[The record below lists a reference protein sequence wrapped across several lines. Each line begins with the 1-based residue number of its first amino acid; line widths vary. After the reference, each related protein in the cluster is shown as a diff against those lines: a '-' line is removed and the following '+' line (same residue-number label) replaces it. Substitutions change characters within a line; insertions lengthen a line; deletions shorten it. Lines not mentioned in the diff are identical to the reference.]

1 MTATATPATVA
12 PRMGMVSGVLRPRPS
27 STRPSLG
34 ADLRGAGA
42 RIGTDEDLPSEFQRK
57 ILAARDGETA
67 AQTITN
73 SVLLDLAIT
82 EHEVTE
88 VRQLLLDMTVQRDAM
103 RAELVA
109 AGPVLDVVARDVHRG
124 TASGDLWG
132 AYTTYTEG
140 GTR

>member
-12 PRMGMVSGVLRPRPS
+12 PRMGMVSGVLRPRTDSP
-27 STRPSLG
+27 
-34 ADLRGAGA
+34 GA
-42 RIGTDEDLPSEFQRK
+42 RIGTDEDPASSTFQRK
-57 ILAARDGETA
+57 IDAARSGERA
-67 AQTITN
+67 AQTLAN
-73 SVLLDLAIT
+73 SVTLDLAIT
-82 EHEVTE
+82 EHEVAE

-103 RAELVA
+103 RAQLAA
-109 AGPVLDVVARDVHRG
+109 AGPVLDLVARDVHRG